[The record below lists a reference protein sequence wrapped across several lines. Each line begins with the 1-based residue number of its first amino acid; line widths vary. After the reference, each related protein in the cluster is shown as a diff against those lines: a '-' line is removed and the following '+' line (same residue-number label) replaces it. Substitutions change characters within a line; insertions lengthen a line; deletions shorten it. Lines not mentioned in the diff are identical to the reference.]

1 MRVIMTVMMIVTSL
15 TQRDLGEG
23 QEDGD
28 HDGTRDDWSQ
38 YQEILTGMAE
48 MPPSPILSSPGT
60 TLITSRRPASERHP
74 PAGAGETTGAGAT
87 GQGQCFGHYR
97 AEEHNYHCFVD
108 TMHTK
113 ILVNNEINE
122 SEKSR
127 QYFE

>member
-1 MRVIMTVMMIVTSL
+1 MSTSQIGRV
-15 TQRDLGEG
+15 
-23 QEDGD
+23 
-28 HDGTRDDWSQ
+28 
-38 YQEILTGMAE
+38 QEILTGMAE

-60 TLITSRRPASERHP
+60 TLITSQRPASERHP

-127 QYFE
+127 QYFRNYTYSAYLQVCILFLQTKNFCR

>member
-1 MRVIMTVMMIVTSL
+1 MTVMMIVTLL

-28 HDGTRDDWSQ
+28 HDGTRDDRSQ

-74 PAGAGETTGAGAT
+74 PAGAGETTGAT
-87 GQGQCFGHYR
+87 GQSQCFGHYR
-97 AEEHNYHCFVD
+97 AQLSLFCRYNAYQDSCS
-108 TMHTK
+108 K
-113 ILVNNEINE
+113 
-122 SEKSR
+122 
-127 QYFE
+127 Q

>member
-1 MRVIMTVMMIVTSL
+1 MTVMMIVTSL

-28 HDGTRDDWSQ
+28 HDGTRDDRSQ

-74 PAGAGETTGAGAT
+74 PAGAGETTGAT
-87 GQGQCFGHYR
+87 GQSQCLVIT
-97 AEEHNYHCFVD
+97 EHNYHCFVD

-113 ILVNNEINE
+113 IVVVNNEINE

>member
-38 YQEILTGMAE
+38 YQKILTGMAE

-60 TLITSRRPASERHP
+60 THITAP
-74 PAGAGETTGAGAT
+74 G
-87 GQGQCFGHYR
+87 
-97 AEEHNYHCFVD
+97 
-108 TMHTK
+108 
-113 ILVNNEINE
+113 L
-122 SEKSR
+122 
-127 QYFE
+127 